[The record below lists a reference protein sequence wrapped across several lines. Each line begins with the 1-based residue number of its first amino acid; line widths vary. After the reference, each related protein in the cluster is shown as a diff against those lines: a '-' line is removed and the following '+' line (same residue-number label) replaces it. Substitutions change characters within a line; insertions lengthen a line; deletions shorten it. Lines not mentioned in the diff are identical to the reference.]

1 MAKVA
6 QDQAKYVIE
15 AKLEAGG
22 IIEKSDIVGAIFGQT
37 EGLLGEELDL
47 RELKEKGKVARMDVQ
62 IQRKDGKT
70 EASIELPTSLNATDT
85 ALLAASLETIER
97 AGPTGASIKV
107 QRIRDDRT
115 SKRDYIVKRAKQL
128 MEDIEQDKPS
138 KQELSEEIKEEV
150 REKQI
155 TEFRGFTAGP
165 EAERDEEVLI
175 VEGKADVV
183 NLLKHGVNNAVAIGG
198 TDVPEGISKIAEDK
212 DLTAFLDGDRGG
224 NLILEE
230 LKEKAEPRY
239 VARAPEGK
247 EVEDLSKQEVHEALR
262 DKRPVKYAESEEVE
276 EEVDRELMSGIHQ
289 VLDDLVA
296 TRAVNVLDEGL
307 ETEEK
312 APIDKV
318 EQALRKAD
326 EASVLALDGEIT
338 DEIVSMAEG
347 YDVDYLAG
355 MSRSDTASSGELK
368 ILTREEL
375 EETISSLQSP

>member
-1 MAKVA
+1 MGKVA

-15 AKLEAGG
+15 AKLESGG

-37 EGLLGEELDL
+37 EGLLGEDLDL
-47 RELKEKGKVARMDVQ
+47 RELKEKGKVGRMNVE

-85 ALLAASLETIER
+85 ALLGASLETIER
-97 AGPTGASIKV
+97 VGPTNSDIKV
-107 QRIRDDRT
+107 ERIRDDRT

-128 MEDIEQDKPS
+128 LDDIEEDKPS
-138 KQELSEEIKEEV
+138 KDEIVDEIKEEV

-155 TEFRGFTAGP
+155 TEFRGFKAGP
-165 EAERDEEVLI
+165 DAERENEVII
-175 VEGKADVV
+175 VEGKADVT

-198 TDVPEGISKIAEDK
+198 TSIPDGISEIAEDK

-224 NLILEE
+224 DLILEE

-247 EVEDLSKQEVHEALR
+247 EVEELSKQEVHEALR

-276 EEVDRELMSGIHQ
+276 DEVDEEVKENIVE

-296 TRAVNVLDEGL
+296 TRAANVLNSDFEVI
-307 ETEEK
+307 ER
-312 APIDKV
+312 APVDNV
-318 EQALRKAD
+318 ENALRKAD
-326 EASVLALDGEIT
+326 DNFALVLDGEVGNSLV
-338 DEIVSMAEG
+338 EMAEG
-347 YDVDYLAG
+347 YDVEYLAG
-355 MSRSDTASSGELK
+355 MSRTDTASSSDLK
-368 ILTREEL
+368 IFTKEKLAKPA
-375 EETISSLQSP
+375 SSR